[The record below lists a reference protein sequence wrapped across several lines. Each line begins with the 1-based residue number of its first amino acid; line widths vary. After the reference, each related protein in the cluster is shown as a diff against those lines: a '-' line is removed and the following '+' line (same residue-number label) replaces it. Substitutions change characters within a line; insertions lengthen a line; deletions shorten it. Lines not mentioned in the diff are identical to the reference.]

1 MNGSIG
7 LVTAFTTVR
16 QANEARILI
25 AKVEP
30 SGRGELTRDLPR
42 TLGPDAS
49 TEWPVVKF
57 ENGLECLCPPMNFSV
72 VNVFG
77 ETEASR
83 DQVCVP
89 VIPLLNID
97 NLGRCARC
105 L

>member
-7 LVTAFTTVR
+7 LVTGFKTIP

-25 AKVEP
+25 AQVERG
-30 SGRGELTRDLPR
+30 GRGDLTNHHPR
-42 TLGPDAS
+42 QNSSDQ

-57 ENGLECLCPPMNFSV
+57 ENGHECLCPPVNFSV

-83 DQVCVP
+83 DQV
-89 VIPLLNID
+89 NIF
-97 NLGRCARC
+97 NVLSCGFINTSPRS